1 MQLNDNAAQ
10 HHVLSFNHFNPTKM
24 AAQESGHFTV
34 ANYG

>member
-1 MQLNDNAAQ
+1 MR
-10 HHVLSFNHFNPTKM
+10 LSITFFLFNHFNPTKM